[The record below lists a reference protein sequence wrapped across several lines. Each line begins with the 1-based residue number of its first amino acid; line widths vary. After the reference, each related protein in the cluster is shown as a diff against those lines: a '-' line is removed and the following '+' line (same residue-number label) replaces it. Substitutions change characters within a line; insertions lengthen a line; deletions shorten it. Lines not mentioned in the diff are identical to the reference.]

1 MLYGAKSLA
10 ADLVK
15 PMIAAFDATYA
26 GIVGVPRVAAMLAVF
41 TMEYPLPPVSIM
53 RFATAFITLNDPT
66 TLMSITCATQH
77 PSSDRH
83 ETKLH
88 HRTPVHAWPAG
99 AQTVG
104 GTTRAELAASAV
116 SPPQARHAAV
126 SAASVCAAHLLK
138 VFSRVVLRIDHGAL
152 VASCDTT
159 GSWPASRRRCASVP
173 VHRC

>member
-66 TLMSITCATQH
+66 TLMSITCRNVYNIPLPTGTKQNCTTETQCM
-77 PSSDRH
+77 PGLP
-83 ETKLH
+83 E
-88 HRTPVHAWPAG
+88 
-99 AQTVG
+99 
-104 GTTRAELAASAV
+104 
-116 SPPQARHAAV
+116 
-126 SAASVCAAHLLK
+126 
-138 VFSRVVLRIDHGAL
+138 
-152 VASCDTT
+152 
-159 GSWPASRRRCASVP
+159 RRP
-173 VHRC
+173 